1 MSTKKII
8 LRTLGVLIGLAFI
21 AMGILMLV
29 VPVYDTFTEKL
40 SMVSQILLGIVF
52 IFYGVTGTDS
62 LNSYIKRFMSK

>member
-1 MSTKKII
+1 VSTKKII

-40 SMVSQILLGIVF
+40 SMVSQILLGIIF
-52 IFYGVTGTDS
+52 IFYGVTGADS

>member
-1 MSTKKII
+1 M
-8 LRTLGVLIGLAFI
+8 GV
-21 AMGILMLV
+21 LMLV

-62 LNSYIKRFMSK
+62 LNSYIKQFMSK

>member
-21 AMGILMLV
+21 AMGVLMLV

-62 LNSYIKRFMSK
+62 LNSYIKQFMSK